1 MHIRRLVKA
10 GPASHT
16 VSLPKKWIE
25 KNKLEKGNNVY
36 LVEKSDKE
44 LAIMPEL
51 NPEQE
56 APEQK
61 EITINIDKKELDTI
75 QREITSAYVNNYNTI
90 TIFGDS
96 LSEKV
101 KEIRKMLHDFV
112 ALEISEQTA
121 KSIIAKDLL
130 NLKEISIDKTI
141 KRMDM
146 IVRTMLKDITAGI
159 EDKKF
164 NYDTIVF
171 RDYDVNRLYFL
182 MSRLLKSAVTNNQL
196 AEDIGIQKEQILPSW
211 YLSMNL
217 ENLAD
222 CIKHMCQVASRIDKK
237 ELSKIKPILEEL
249 EQQYTAV
256 MKALHSQDKKLA
268 DEVARKRIGIV
279 DQCTT
284 LVTKNTAAETVEL
297 IENIKT
303 GHHNNKQHS
312 KNCAR
317 PRIKTI

>member
-25 KNKLEKGNNVY
+25 KNNLEKGHNVY
-36 LVEKSDKE
+36 LIEKSDKE
-44 LAIMPEL
+44 LLITPEL
-51 NPEQE
+51 TAEKQEQ
-56 APEQK
+56 EQK

-101 KEIRKMLHDFV
+101 KQIRKMLHDFV

-130 NLKEISIDKTI
+130 NLKEISVDKTI

-146 IVRTMLKDITAGI
+146 IVRTMLKDIAEGV

-164 NYDTIVF
+164 NYETIVF

-182 MSRLLKSAVTNNQL
+182 LSRLLKSAVTDTQL
-196 AEDIGIQKEQILPSW
+196 AEDLGIEKTQILSSW

-222 CIKHMCQVASRIDKK
+222 CVKHMCTTAGKISKK

-249 EQQYTAV
+249 TAQYTQV
-256 MKALHSQDKKLA
+256 MKALHSDDKKLA
-268 DEVARKRIGIV
+268 DKVARQRVALVK
-279 DQCTT
+279 QCTS
-284 LVTKNTAAETVEL
+284 LITKNTEAETVEL
-297 IENIKT
+297 VENIKT
-303 GHHNNKQHS
+303 GTTLISNI
-312 KNCAR
+312 AR
-317 PRIKTI
+317 TVLDKE

>member
-1 MHIRRLVKA
+1 MHIRKIVKA

-25 KNKLEKGNNVY
+25 KNSLEKGHNVY
-36 LVEKSDKE
+36 LIEKSDKE
-44 LAIMPEL
+44 LVITPEL
-51 NPEQE
+51 TKEQE
-56 APEQK
+56 TAKQK
-61 EITINIDKKELDTI
+61 EITINIDKKELDTV
-75 QREITSAYVNNYNTI
+75 QREITSAYVNSYSTI

-96 LSEKV
+96 LPEKV

-112 ALEISEQTA
+112 ALEIAEQTS

-130 NLKEISIDKTI
+130 NLKEISVEKTI
-141 KRMDM
+141 RRMDM
-146 IVRTMLKDITAGI
+146 IVRTMLKDVAEGA

-182 MSRLLKSAVTNNQL
+182 LSRLLKNAATNKQL
-196 AEDIGIQKEQILPSW
+196 ASDIGIEQKEILPSW

-222 CIKHMCQVASRIDKK
+222 CIKHICTIAGKISQK
-237 ELSKIKPILEEL
+237 ELAKIKPILTEL
-249 EQQYTAV
+249 EKQYTAV
-256 MKALHSQDKKLA
+256 MKALHSEDKALA
-268 DEVARKRIGIV
+268 DAVARKRLALV
-279 DQCTT
+279 NPCTS
-284 LVTKNTAAETVEL
+284 LITKNTAAETVEL

-303 GHHNNKQHS
+303 GTTLISNI
-312 KNCAR
+312 AR
-317 PRIKTI
+317 TALDKE

>member
-25 KNKLEKGNNVY
+25 KNNLEKGHNVY
-36 LVEKSDKE
+36 LIEKSDKE
-44 LAIMPEL
+44 LMITPEL
-51 NPEQE
+51 NAEKQEQ
-56 APEQK
+56 EQK

-75 QREITSAYVNNYNTI
+75 QREITAAYVNNYNTI

-101 KEIRKMLHDFV
+101 KQIRKMLHDFV

-130 NLKEISIDKTI
+130 NLKEISVDKTI

-146 IVRTMLKDITAGI
+146 IVRTMLKDTAEGI
-159 EDKKF
+159 ENKKL

-182 MSRLLKSAVTNNQL
+182 LSRLLKSAVTDNQL
-196 AEDIGIQKEQILPSW
+196 AEDIGIEKVQILPSW

-222 CIKHMCQVASRIDKK
+222 CVKHMCTTAGKITKK

-249 EQQYTAV
+249 NAQYTKV
-256 MKALHSQDKKLA
+256 MKALHSDDKKLA
-268 DEVARKRIGIV
+268 DEVARQRIALV
-279 DQCTT
+279 KQCTS
-284 LVTKNTAAETVEL
+284 LITKNTAAETVEL
-297 IENIKT
+297 VENIKT
-303 GHHNNKQHS
+303 GTTLISNI
-312 KNCAR
+312 AR
-317 PRIKTI
+317 TVLDKE

>member
-25 KNKLEKGNNVY
+25 KNNLEKGHNVY
-36 LVEKSDKE
+36 LIEKSDKE
-44 LAIMPEL
+44 LLLLPEL
-51 NPEQE
+51 TKEQE
-56 APEQK
+56 TRTK
-61 EITINIDKKELDTI
+61 EITINIDNKELSTI
-75 QREITSAYVNNYNTI
+75 QREITSAYVNNYSTI

-96 LSEKV
+96 LSKKGKDV
-101 KEIRKMLHDFV
+101 RKMLHDFV
-112 ALEISEQTA
+112 ALEISEQTT

-130 NLKEISIDKTI
+130 NLKEISVDKTI

-146 IVRTMLKDITAGI
+146 IVRTMLKDIVEGI

-164 NYDTIVF
+164 NYETIVF

-182 MSRLLKSAVTNNQL
+182 LSRLLKSAITNNQL
-196 AEDIGIQKEQILPSW
+196 AEDLGIEKQEILSTW

-222 CIKHMCQVASRIDKK
+222 SIKHMCQTAGKINKK
-237 ELSKIKPILEEL
+237 ELAKIKPLLTETDK
-249 EQQYTAV
+249 QYTAV
-256 MKALHSQDKKLA
+256 MKALHSQNKELA
-268 DEVARKRIGIV
+268 DQVARHRIEIV
-279 DQCTT
+279 QQCKKAI
-284 LVTKNTAAETVEL
+284 TKNTSAETVEL

-303 GHHNNKQHS
+303 GTTLISNI
-312 KNCAR
+312 AR
-317 PRIKTI
+317 TVLDRE

>member
-25 KNKLEKGNNVY
+25 KNNLEKGHNVY
-36 LVEKSDKE
+36 LLEKSDKE
-44 LAIMPEL
+44 LVIRPEL
-51 NPEQE
+51 GSEQE
-56 APEQK
+56 IKQK

-75 QREITSAYVNNYNTI
+75 QREITAAYVNNYGTI
-90 TIFGDS
+90 TIFGDT
-96 LSEKV
+96 LTKKV

-121 KSIIAKDLL
+121 KSIVAKDLL
-130 NLKEISIDKTI
+130 NLKEISVEKTI

-146 IVRTMLKDITAGI
+146 IVRTMLKDIADGI

-164 NYDTIVF
+164 NYETIVF

-182 MSRLLKSAVTNNQL
+182 LSRLLKSAITDSQL
-196 AEDIGIQKEQILPSW
+196 AEDIGIEKKDILPTW

-222 CIKHMCQVASRIDKK
+222 SIKHMCQLAGKITKK
-237 ELSKIKPILEEL
+237 ELTTIKPILINVDK
-249 EQQYTAV
+249 QYTAV
-256 MKALHSQDKKLA
+256 MKALHSQNKELA
-268 DEVARKRIGIV
+268 DDVARNRIELV
-279 DQCTT
+279 NQCKN
-284 LVTKNTAAETVEL
+284 VITKKTAVETVEL
-297 IENIKT
+297 VENIKT
-303 GHHNNKQHS
+303 GTTSISNI
-312 KNCAR
+312 AR
-317 PRIKTI
+317 TILDRE

>member
-16 VSLPKKWIE
+16 VSLPKKWLE
-25 KNKLEKGNNVY
+25 KNNLEKGHNVY
-36 LVEKSDKE
+36 LVEKSDRE
-44 LAIMPEL
+44 LVIMPEQGQ
-51 NPEQE
+51 EQE
-56 APEQK
+56 VQEQK

-75 QREITSAYVNNYNTI
+75 QREITSSYVNNYNTI
-90 TIFGDS
+90 TIFGES

-101 KEIRKMLHDFV
+101 KQIRKMLHDFV

-130 NLKEISIDKTI
+130 NLKEISVDKTV

-146 IVRTMLKDITAGI
+146 IVRTMLKDIVEGV

-164 NYDTIVF
+164 NYETIVF

-182 MSRLLKSAVTNNQL
+182 LARLLKSAVTDNQL
-196 AEDIGIQKEQILPSW
+196 AEDIGIDKTQILPNW

-222 CIKHMCQVASRIDKK
+222 CVKHMCTTAGKIEKK
-237 ELSKIKPILEEL
+237 ELAKIKPILVEL
-249 EQQYTAV
+249 DKQYTTV
-256 MKALHSQDKKLA
+256 MKALHSDDKALA
-268 DEVARKRIGIV
+268 DEVARQRIALV
-279 DQCTT
+279 KQCTG
-284 LVTKNTAAETVEL
+284 LITKNTAAETVEL
-297 IENIKT
+297 VENIKT
-303 GHHNNKQHS
+303 GTTLISNI
-312 KNCAR
+312 AR
-317 PRIKTI
+317 IVLDKE

>member
-25 KNKLEKGNNVY
+25 KNKLKKGNNVY

-101 KEIRKMLHDFV
+101 REIRKMLHDFV

-146 IVRTMLKDITAGI
+146 IVRTMLKDITAEI

-222 CIKHMCQVASRIDKK
+222 CIKHMCKVASRIDKK
-237 ELSKIKPILEEL
+237 ELSKIKPILEEI

-279 DQCTT
+279 DQCTA

-303 GHHNNKQHS
+303 GTTIISNI
-312 KNCAR
+312 AR
-317 PRIKTI
+317 TVLDQE

>member
-25 KNKLEKGNNVY
+25 KNNLEKGHNVY
-36 LVEKSDKE
+36 LIEKSDKE
-44 LAIMPEL
+44 LLITPEL
-51 NPEQE
+51 TAEKQEQ
-56 APEQK
+56 EQK

-101 KEIRKMLHDFV
+101 KQIRKMLHDFV

-130 NLKEISIDKTI
+130 NLKEISVDKTI

-146 IVRTMLKDITAGI
+146 IVRTMLKDIAEGV

-164 NYDTIVF
+164 NYETIVF

-182 MSRLLKSAVTNNQL
+182 LSRLLKSAVTDTQL
-196 AEDIGIQKEQILPSW
+196 AEDLGIEKTQILSSW

-222 CIKHMCQVASRIDKK
+222 CVKHMCTTAGKISKK

-249 EQQYTAV
+249 TAQYTQV
-256 MKALHSQDKKLA
+256 MKALHSDDKKLA
-268 DEVARKRIGIV
+268 DKVARQRGALVK
-279 DQCTT
+279 QCTS
-284 LVTKNTAAETVEL
+284 LITKNTEAETVEL
-297 IENIKT
+297 VENIKT
-303 GHHNNKQHS
+303 GTTLISNI
-312 KNCAR
+312 AR
-317 PRIKTI
+317 TVLDKE

>member
-25 KNKLEKGNNVY
+25 KNNLEKGHNVY
-36 LVEKSDKE
+36 LIEKSDKE
-44 LAIMPEL
+44 LVIMPEL
-51 NPEQE
+51 NAEKQEQ
-56 APEQK
+56 EQK

-101 KEIRKMLHDFV
+101 KQIRKMLHDFV

-130 NLKEISIDKTI
+130 NLKEISVDKTI

-146 IVRTMLKDITAGI
+146 IVRTMLKDIAEGI

-164 NYDTIVF
+164 NYETIVF

-182 MSRLLKSAVTNNQL
+182 LSRLLKSAVTDNQL
-196 AEDIGIQKEQILPSW
+196 AEDIGIEKIQILPSW

-222 CIKHMCQVASRIDKK
+222 CVKHMCTTAGKIDKK
-237 ELSKIKPILEEL
+237 ELSKIKPILVDL
-249 EQQYTAV
+249 DSQYTKV
-256 MKALHSQDKKLA
+256 MKALHSDDKKLA
-268 DEVARKRIGIV
+268 DEVARKRIELV
-279 DQCTT
+279 KQCTS
-284 LVTKNTAAETVEL
+284 LITKNTAAETVEL
-297 IENIKT
+297 VENIKT
-303 GHHNNKQHS
+303 GTTLISNI
-312 KNCAR
+312 AR
-317 PRIKTI
+317 IVLDKE

>member
-25 KNKLEKGNNVY
+25 KNNLEKGHNVY
-36 LVEKSDKE
+36 LVEKSDRE
-44 LAIMPEL
+44 LVIL
-51 NPEQE
+51 PEQSQE
-56 APEQK
+56 QEVQEQK

-75 QREITSAYVNNYNTI
+75 QREITAAYVNNYNTI

-96 LSEKV
+96 LAEKV
-101 KEIRKMLHDFV
+101 KQIRKMLHDFV

-130 NLKEISIDKTI
+130 NLKEISVDKTI

-146 IVRTMLKDITAGI
+146 IVRTMLKDIADGV

-164 NYDTIVF
+164 NYETIVF

-182 MSRLLKSAVTNNQL
+182 LSRLLKSAVTNTQL
-196 AEDIGIQKEQILPSW
+196 AEDIGIEKTQILPSW

-222 CIKHMCQVASRIDKK
+222 CVKHMCTTAGKIDKK
-237 ELSKIKPILEEL
+237 ELVKIKPILEEL
-249 EQQYTAV
+249 DKQYTTV
-256 MKALHSQDKKLA
+256 MKALHSDDKALA
-268 DEVARKRIGIV
+268 DAVARKRIELV
-279 DQCTT
+279 KQCTS
-284 LVTKNTAAETVEL
+284 LITKNTAAETVEL
-297 IENIKT
+297 VENIKT
-303 GHHNNKQHS
+303 GTTLVSNI
-312 KNCAR
+312 AR
-317 PRIKTI
+317 IVLDKE

>member
-25 KNKLEKGNNVY
+25 KNSLEKGHNVY
-36 LVEKSDKE
+36 LIEKSDKE
-44 LAIMPEL
+44 LVITPEL
-51 NPEQE
+51 NTEKQEQK
-56 APEQK
+56 QK

-90 TIFGDS
+90 TIFGES
-96 LSEKV
+96 LADKV
-101 KEIRKMLHDFV
+101 KQIRKMLHDFV

-130 NLKEISIDKTI
+130 NLKEISVDKTI

-146 IVRTMLKDITAGI
+146 IVRTMLKDISEGV

-164 NYDTIVF
+164 NYETIVF

-182 MSRLLKSAVTNNQL
+182 LSRLLKSAVTDSQL
-196 AEDIGIQKEQILPSW
+196 AEDLHIEKTQILPSW

-222 CIKHMCQVASRIDKK
+222 CVKHMCTTAGKINKK
-237 ELSKIKPILEEL
+237 ELSKIKPILAEL
-249 EQQYTAV
+249 DAQYTKV
-256 MKALHSQDKKLA
+256 MKALHSDDKKLA
-268 DEVARKRIGIV
+268 DEVARQRVALVKR
-279 DQCTT
+279 CTS
-284 LVTKNTAAETVEL
+284 LITKNTAAETVEL
-297 IENIKT
+297 AENIKT
-303 GHHNNKQHS
+303 GTTLISNI
-312 KNCAR
+312 AR
-317 PRIKTI
+317 TVLDKE